1 MTNELDLLMKDLKK
15 HEFLDSSDYAYFPEK
30 FALTK
35 LQYQALFKHLEEGY
49 QMHHVPNKEGFPE
62 YFSYF
67 QYKRNKFIMRL
78 LIGQGSACQFIK
90 PNEDWEFL
98 EGLKHVIKG

>member
-1 MTNELDLLMKDLKK
+1 MSNELDLLMKDLKK
-15 HEFLDSSDYAYFPEK
+15 HEFLDDSDYSYFPEK

-35 LQYQALFKHLEEGY
+35 LQYNTLFKQLEEGY
-49 QMHHVPNKEGFPE
+49 QMHKVPNDASFPE
-62 YFSYF
+62 YLSYF